1 MTKITTAREASNIF
15 EILGIKDITTKRQR
29 NNGTT
34 VFELPIS
41 TFYGPSNKYPLRFAT
56 YASGYVRNVTECN
69 SSPYQCNKRVDGEPE
84 YFDSGK
90 KDSMGRPL
98 YTQFSTRT
106 CVLIPTQQDRLI
118 YLANFV
124 IKNYYKKTTYLISDY
139 TIGTIK
145 SQYRQAKESRSFEE
159 RAKELRN
166 KCQCFVNEMQSDG
179 DMVSPDIQVIINGHR
194 YNLS

>member
-1 MTKITTAREASNIF
+1 MKKITTAREASNIF

-29 NNGTT
+29 HNGTT

-41 TFYGPSNKYPLRFAT
+41 TFYGPSSKYPLRFAT

-69 SSPYQCNKRVDGEPE
+69 SSPYQCNKRINGELE

-106 CVLIPTQQDRLI
+106 CILIPTQQDRLI

-139 TIGTIK
+139 IMDTIRTK
-145 SQYRQAKESRSFEE
+145 LHTT
-159 RAKELRN
+159 ELRD
-166 KCQCFVNEMQSDG
+166 KCQCFFNTESEG
-179 DMVSPDIQVIINGHR
+179 DMISPDIQVIINGHR

>member
-1 MTKITTAREASNIF
+1 MKKITTAREASNIF

-29 NNGTT
+29 HNGTT

-69 SSPYQCNKRVDGEPE
+69 SSPYQCNKRINGEPE

-124 IKNYYKKTTYLISDY
+124 IKNYYKKTTYLVSDY
-139 TIGTIK
+139 TESLLLKFAIN
-145 SQYRQAKESRSFEE
+145 YDSRSSLDHYGYDLNFNS
-159 RAKELRN
+159 RAL
-166 KCQCFVNEMQSDG
+166 EMESDG
-179 DMVSPDIQVIINGHR
+179 DMISPDIQVIINGHR